1 MGGRWYQ
8 LIKREDWWVNWL
20 GFLLLAAVFTGWV
33 SYVPRFGI
41 WTDFSGLLDQPYGA
55 MLLLLLGIGVLCTL
69 GMYFVDSAPAAFAK
83 AFPAVFILAMASFVI
98 ESHPFMKEYGLGY
111 ALWAL
116 LIGLLISNTISV
128 PSWMVPAVRS
138 ELYIKIGLVLLGARI
153 VFAHILELGQY
164 GIIVAWGVTPIVLLT
179 MFWFGWKYL
188 KLSPE
193 FAITISAATSVCG
206 VSAAIA
212 ASESCRARKEE
223 LTLAVGMT
231 LIFTVAM
238 MVVMP
243 LLAQWM
249 GLNEYVAGAWIG
261 GTIDS
266 TGAVAAAGEFIGPE
280 ALATATVIKM
290 IQNVMIGV
298 IAFIIALFWV
308 LHFAASGEQRPG
320 AGVIWDRFPKFILG
334 FIAASLVVSFIL
346 YPTLGPD
353 LVDERVAQAN
363 GFRSWFF
370 CLAFLCI
377 GLETDFRKLW
387 KQIQGGKPLLLY
399 LVGQTFNVLLT
410 FLIAWLVFSAYTPD

>member
-1 MGGRWYQ
+1 MSGKWYK
-8 LIKREDWWVNWL
+8 LIKQEDWWVNWL
-20 GFLLLAAVFTGWV
+20 GFLLLLAVFTGWV
-33 SYVPRFGI
+33 TYVPQFGI
-41 WTDFSGLLDQPYGA
+41 WADISGLLDQPYGA
-55 MLLLLLGIGVLCTL
+55 MLLLMIGIGLLCTL
-69 GMYFVDSAPAAFAK
+69 GMYFTNSGPAAFAR
-83 AFPAVFILAMASFVI
+83 AFPAVFVLAMVAFLI
-98 ESHPFMKEYGLGY
+98 QSHPFMKEYGLGY

-128 PSWMVPAVRS
+128 PSWMAPAVRS

-153 VFAHILELGQY
+153 VFSHILELGQY
-164 GIIVAWGVTPIVLLT
+164 GIIVAWGVTPIVLIL

-193 FAITISAATSVCG
+193 FSITISAATSVCG

-243 LLAQWM
+243 LLTQWM
-249 GLNEYVAGAWIG
+249 GLNQFVAGAWIG

-266 TGAVAAAGEFIGPE
+266 TGAVAAAGEFIGPD

-290 IQNVMIGV
+290 IQNVMIGI
-298 IAFIIALFWV
+298 IAFFIALFWV
-308 LHFAASGEQRPG
+308 LHFAASGDKRPG

-346 YPTLGPD
+346 YPALGPD
-353 LVDERVAQAN
+353 VVDSRISQAN

-377 GLETDFRKLW
+377 GLETDFRKLV

-410 FLIAWLVFSAYTPD
+410 FLIAWLVFSNYTPD